1 MTTAPYDMDRLRR
14 LLLLITLPAA
24 ACQGGPSAPSEDLVG
39 PEPLSVPVA
48 LDEGWALATVFRG
61 DARINGVACG
71 ELDPDAPG
79 DEIVAV
85 DRRGAIRAFRRAGEG
100 FEDLGLP
107 VTANRGELV
116 QVICAD
122 LVPSAPGDEII
133 AVGMDEGGEDD
144 GGLGLVRVLVREP
157 ELRDGWWEVRLVTP
171 ALVHAVAAGDIDPGR
186 DGLELVVAGYFGAA
200 RLLGIDAGLNLT
212 DLSGGHDLQ
221 HEGNA
226 KGACVTEGGFVL
238 ACDDGGL
245 LEYTRQGTGGLA
257 LQTRRDLGATLAR
270 IASFPGDGVAVCDN
284 SGQFRLIERGS
295 TGRLDGA
302 TTMLERADNRLRGA
316 VVADLLPDS
325 VGVEAATAGY
335 DGVIRVVR
343 LDRVGLTFLQEPGR
357 ADQLAWL
364 TSKVRV
370 ARDSAKLHH
379 LTTGEL
385 DGLGT
390 CLVSC
395 GYSGC
400 VLAIHRVSAA
410 SDPSG
415 DRRP

>member
-1 MTTAPYDMDRLRR
+1 MTTAPDDMDRLRR
-14 LLLLITLPAA
+14 LLLLLTLPAA

-100 FEDLGLP
+100 FEPLDLGLS

-186 DGLELVVAGYFGAA
+186 PEVA
-200 RLLGIDAGLNLT
+200 R
-212 DLSGGHDLQ
+212 DLQ
-221 HEGNA
+221 HAGNA

-245 LEYTRQGTGGLA
+245 LEYTRQGTGELA

-270 IASFPGDGVAVCDN
+270 IAPFPGDGVAVCDN

-295 TGRLDGA
+295 AGRLDGA